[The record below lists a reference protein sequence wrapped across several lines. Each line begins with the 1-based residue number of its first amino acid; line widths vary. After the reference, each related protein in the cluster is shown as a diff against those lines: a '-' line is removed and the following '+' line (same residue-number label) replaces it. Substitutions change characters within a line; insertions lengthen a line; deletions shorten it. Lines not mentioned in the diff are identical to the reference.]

1 MLSDSENPQHLELH
15 EPPKTGRWKQSAS
28 KCGEDGNGE
37 AVVEADGAIDEDID
51 TNTDIGKNKCID
63 LRTFIYLCDSKK
75 IGSIAI
81 SF

>member
-1 MLSDSENPQHLELH
+1 M
-15 EPPKTGRWKQSAS
+15 QSAS

-63 LRTFIYLCDSKK
+63 LWTFIYM
-75 IGSIAI
+75 
-81 SF
+81 